1 MVEGKFIGPLSFNEL
16 GGPFIVKSMRIRP
29 NKPPEAKLLHGLAM
43 EAGLPVYPP
52 TGIKVTV
59 IGGGFVG
66 LVTAAGFAQFGH
78 SVSLIEKSP
87 EKLEELRAGNVR
99 IYERSLP
106 ELVRANLGRKRLTF
120 LSEPVEAVQGS
131 KAIFMAVGTPSLPNG
146 EADLSAVFEAVESI
160 APFLES
166 KQVIVLKST
175 VPVGT
180 ASRLRRLL
188 SENGVGGK
196 GIAIASNP
204 EFLREGTAVLDFFR
218 PQRIVIGGDRPE
230 AIETVAQLYRVGIM
244 ESCLILMT
252 NNETAEM
259 IKYASNLF
267 LATKVAFVNELANL
281 CDATGVNV
289 TEVTRGMG
297 LDSRISPEFLNP
309 GPGFGGSCLPKDL
322 EAVLNLAKKHG
333 VELSIASAVKEANRR
348 QPEKVV
354 KKLEEL
360 AGDLKGKT
368 IGVLGLAFKAHTN
381 DLRDSPALAV
391 MKKLEERGAFLQAYD
406 PVAETEAR
414 AIWPAL
420 KLAPSPSE
428 VAEGADALVLL
439 TEWPEFMALN
449 WEEIGQKMK
458 TRKIVDARNL
468 LVPVILVR
476 HGFAYSGMGQKAEEA

>member
-1 MVEGKFIGPLSFNEL
+1 MISRTK
-16 GGPFIVKSMRIRP
+16 KTAT
-29 NKPPEAKLLHGLAM
+29 AKLSHGLAM
-43 EAGLPVYPP
+43 ESGLPVYPP

-66 LVTAAGFAQFGH
+66 LVAAAGFAQFGH

-99 IYERSLP
+99 IYERSLV

-120 LSEPVEAVQGS
+120 LSEPAEAVRGS

-146 EADLSAVFEAVESI
+146 EADLSAVFEAVEKL
-160 APFLES
+160 APVLEPG
-166 KQVIVLKST
+166 QIIVLKST

-180 ASRLRRLL
+180 AARLRRLL
-188 SENGVGGK
+188 SENGRGSK
-196 GIAIASNP
+196 GIAVVSNP

-230 AIETVAQLYRVGIM
+230 AIETVAQLYRVGM
-244 ESCLILMT
+244 MDSCPIVVT

-322 EAVLNLAKKHG
+322 EAVLNLAKRNG
-333 VELSIASAVKEANRR
+333 VELSIATAVKEANRR

-354 KKLEEL
+354 EKIEKLIGEL
-360 AGDLKGKT
+360 NGKV
-368 IGVLGLAFKAHTN
+368 IGILGLAFKAHTN

-391 MKKLEERGAFLQAYD
+391 MRKLEERGARLQAYD
-406 PVAETEAR
+406 PVAENEAR
-414 AIWPAL
+414 AIWPDL
-420 KLAPSPSE
+420 KLASSPSE
-428 VAEGADALVLL
+428 VAEAADAIVLL

-458 TRKIVDARNL
+458 TRNIVDARNL
-468 LVPVILVR
+468 LVPEILVR
-476 HGFAYSGMGQKAEEA
+476 HGFAYLGMGQKAEEI

>member
-1 MVEGKFIGPLSFNEL
+1 MVKREPEL
-16 GGPFIVKSMRIRP
+16 LR
-29 NKPPEAKLLHGLAM
+29 GLAT
-43 EAGLPVYPP
+43 ESGLPVYPP

-66 LVTAAGFAQFGH
+66 LVAAAGFAQFGH
-78 SVSLIEKSP
+78 SVSLIEKTT

-106 ELVRANLGRKRLTF
+106 ELVRANLARKRLTF
-120 LSEPVEAVQGS
+120 FSEPAEAVRGS
-131 KAIFMAVGTPSLPNG
+131 NAIFMSVGTPSLPNG
-146 EADLSAVFEAVESI
+146 EADLSAVFEAVDKL
-160 APFLES
+160 APVLDPG
-166 KQVIVLKST
+166 QIIVLKST

-180 ASRLRRLL
+180 AARLRRLL
-188 SENGVGGK
+188 SENGRGSK
-196 GIAIASNP
+196 GIAVVSNP
-204 EFLREGTAVLDFFR
+204 EFLREGTAVMDFFR

-230 AIETVAQLYRVGIM
+230 AIETVAQLYRVGM
-244 ESCLILMT
+244 MDSCPILVT

-322 EAVLNLAKKHG
+322 EAVLNLAKKSG
-333 VELSIASAVKEANRR
+333 VELSIARAVKEANLR

-354 KKLEEL
+354 EKLEKL
-360 AGDLKGKT
+360 IGNLKGKV
-368 IGVLGLAFKAHTN
+368 IGILGLTFKAHTN

-406 PVAETEAR
+406 PVVEGEAKGQ
-414 AIWPAL
+414 WPEL
-420 KLAPSPSE
+420 KLAASPVE

-439 TEWPEFMALN
+439 TEWPEFMALD
-449 WEEIGQKMK
+449 WEEIGRKMK
-458 TRKIVDARNL
+458 TRNIVDARNL
-468 LVPVILVR
+468 LVPEILVR
-476 HGFAYSGMGQKAEEA
+476 HGFAYLGMGQKAEEV